1 MNETIA
7 SIKAYGS
14 LIRPKFQLPSI
25 ISMLVGLLYSLY
37 SGSKYIPDFKLIAA
51 AILVTGPFV
60 AGGALVL
67 NQVCDCAYDRA
78 SMKRNLPLASGKIK
92 KENGAC
98 LSLILLSLGE
108 LASLVIGAQAAA
120 ATVMAVGFS
129 IFYSVPP
136 MRFKARPALDSI
148 SNGLCYGVFPT
159 LVGWTVAARLSFE
172 AVYICMPLFLL
183 FTGSHI
189 LLAIPDI
196 RDDKESGMITS
207 AVVLGQTNAIRTA
220 GFLWL
225 LTATLLATFIT
236 TRLFPLQS
244 LAVLP
249 VLALGLVELIRSN
262 PVQLDKTFSR
272 LKFVSSLMGLIF
284 ALGFLSALV

>member
-1 MNETIA
+1 MNETIDN
-7 SIKAYGS
+7 IKAYAL

-37 SGSKYIPDFKLIAA
+37 SGSRYIPGFKLIAA

-67 NQVCDCAYDRA
+67 NQVCDYAYDRN
-78 SMKRNLPLASGKIK
+78 SMKGNLPIASGKIK
-92 KENGAC
+92 KEKGAC
-98 LSLILLSLGE
+98 LSLILFSLGE
-108 LASLVIGAQAAA
+108 LASAMIGMQAAI
-120 ATVMAVGFS
+120 ATATAICFS

-189 LLAIPDI
+189 LLAIPDM
-196 RDDKESGMITS
+196 RDDKKSGMITS
-207 AVVLGQTNAIRTA
+207 AVMLGQKNAIRVA

-249 VLALGLVELIRSN
+249 ALALGLVELMRSN
-262 PVQLDKTFSR
+262 PAQLDKTFSK
-272 LKFVSSLMGLIF
+272 LKFVSSIMGLIF
-284 ALGFLSALV
+284 ALGFLSALL